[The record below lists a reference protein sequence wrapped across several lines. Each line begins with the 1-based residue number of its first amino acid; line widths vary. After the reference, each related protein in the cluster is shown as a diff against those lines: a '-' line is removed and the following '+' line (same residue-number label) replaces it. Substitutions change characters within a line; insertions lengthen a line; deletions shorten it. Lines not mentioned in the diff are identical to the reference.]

1 MMWVAEVTWR
11 WVFGAAALVLGAI
24 AVIEVLDAVEVARG
38 DELLLRTWA
47 PMLMA
52 EVLARILRDAG
63 LHLLRA
69 AAVLVP
75 ALAGL
80 WTVTAAAGR
89 AATLQVLLAP
99 AEGGRATPP
108 TSNRGWRSLL
118 GVSFLRTALGLAAF
132 VGYVGAS
139 VIAGQAAMTS
149 EGEIQPGIFFLV
161 FFPLVLLVVL
171 LWAVL
176 NWFLSVAPL
185 FVVAE
190 GRGTLGSFAE
200 SVRFYRRQSRQLW
213 SVTSLYGTLRLMAIL
228 AALVVS
234 IGVAEALQKH
244 GAAMIA
250 ALVVITLA
258 YFLAADYFY
267 IARLAAYADILQRE
281 RERAAQI
288 SAAVTAQPQ
297 NDAPAGQMSPQA

>member
-1 MMWVAEVTWR
+1 MVWVAEVTWR

-75 ALAGL
+75 ALAVL

-89 AATLQVLLAP
+89 AATLHVLLEDARP
-99 AEGGRATPP
+99 R
-108 TSNRGWRSLL
+108 SWRSLL
-118 GVSFLRTALGLAAF
+118 GVSFLRTALALAALL
-132 VGYVGAS
+132 GYVGAS

-149 EGEIQPGIFFLV
+149 EGEVQPGVFFLA

-171 LWAVL
+171 LWAAL

-190 GRGTLGSFAE
+190 GRSTLGSFAA
-200 SVRFYRRQSRQLW
+200 SVRFYRRQSRPLW
-213 SVTSLYGTLRLMAIL
+213 SVTSLYGTLRLVAIL

-244 GAAMIA
+244 AAAMIA

-258 YFLAADYFY
+258 YFLVADYFY
-267 IARLAAYADILQRE
+267 IARLAAYADILRRE
-281 RERAAQI
+281 REKAAQLPATA
-288 SAAVTAQPQ
+288 SAPPQ
-297 NDAPAGQMSPQA
+297 RLSSEY